1 MMLAGSWSRRH
12 WPSWG
17 VAESGLLTRALL
29 VRRDG
34 PVIGPSEPHSWTCAE
49 RRARDRAIRATFED
63 LCGDTTPT
71 L

>member
-1 MMLAGSWSRRH
+1 MMPAGSWSRRH

-29 VRRDG
+29 VSPHKLWRAAGTPQLVRRDE
-34 PVIGPSEPHSWTCAE
+34 PVIGPCG
-49 RRARDRAIRATFED
+49 ATFED
-63 LCGDTTPT
+63 FGDTTPT